1 MIKSKAFSLLELI
14 IVIVIIAVLAVI
26 ATASYRHYILVAN
39 RADAIQ
45 TLQSIQLAE
54 ENYRHNN
61 TSYGSLAQ
69 VWGGASTSSEGNYSI
84 AISNTSATSY
94 TITATAIGSQAEDTA
109 CASIV
114 LTHSNGTTT
123 HTPAACWEED

>member
-1 MIKSKAFSLLELI
+1 MIKVKAFSLLELV
-14 IVIVIIAVLAVI
+14 IVIVIVAILAII

-39 RADAIQ
+39 RSDALQ

-54 ENYRHNN
+54 ESYRHNN
-61 TSYGSLAQ
+61 TSYGTLAQ
-69 VWGGASTSSEGNYSI
+69 VWGGVATSSEGNYSI
-84 AISNTSATSY
+84 AITNASATSY
-94 TITATAIGSQAEDTA
+94 TITATAIGSQTQDAV

-123 HTPAACWEED
+123 RTPAACWDED